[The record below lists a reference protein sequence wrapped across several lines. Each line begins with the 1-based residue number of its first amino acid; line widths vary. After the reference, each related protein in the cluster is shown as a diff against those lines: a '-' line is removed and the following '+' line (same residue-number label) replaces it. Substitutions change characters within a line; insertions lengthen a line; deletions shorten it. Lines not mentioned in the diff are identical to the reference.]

1 MPLPGSR
8 GVAKQ
13 THFGEE
19 SAGRATG
26 TAGYQHAAA
35 PTTGPS
41 IRSGFRCAAA
51 AATREESAERATGT
65 SIGTISRY
73 PYAAAA
79 ATRPSSGTVS
89 RCASAAATRTS
100 ASHNIGNI
108 FAEFQSAPVPV
119 PGRPI
124 SSVGFFDGGR

>member
-1 MPLPGSR
+1 MPLPGR
-8 GVAKQ
+8 REVAKQ
-13 THFGEE
+13 THFAEE

-26 TAGYQHAAA
+26 TSGYQHAAA

-51 AATREESAERATGT
+51 AATLEESAERAAGT
-65 SIGTISRY
+65 SIGTISR
-73 PYAAAA
+73 YAAAA

-108 FAEFQSAPVPV
+108 AEFQSAPVPV

-124 SSVGFFDGGR
+124 SSFGFFDGGR